1 MIIQLRKIGILLILA
16 IIPFQ
21 AYSFWIWSPKTQKWK
36 DPKYSPLATP
46 FLQYKEAEK
55 LFNEKKYKEAYV
67 EFRKLVVN
75 YADSKEAADAQYY
88 IGRCLEGMDQPYQA
102 FLQYQK
108 VIESYPNSQRINEII
123 EREYNIGES
132 FLNKEP
138 KKWLGVSVYD
148 FVDHPSIEIFKKIV
162 DKVPYSPYAAKAQ
175 YKMGILLL
183 KLGRY
188 DEARDAFQKVGDNY
202 PDSEWAAP
210 AKYQLAIATFKASGG
225 ADYDSTAIEEA
236 TRKLDEFIKNHP
248 DAEISPQATAQ
259 LKELRNRE
267 AKKNLDIGQFYEN
280 QQKYKAAAI
289 YYNIVLDRY
298 SDTDYVDKA
307 IAALDKIK
315 NKIK

>member
-1 MIIQLRKIGILLILA
+1 MRIQTKKIIILLILA
-16 IIPFQ
+16 TIPFR

-36 DPKYSPLATP
+36 NPKYSPLATP
-46 FLQYKEAEK
+46 FLQYKEAEA
-55 LFNEKKYKEAYV
+55 LFNEKKFKEAYV
-67 EFRKLVVN
+67 EFRKLIIN
-75 YADSKEAADAQYY
+75 YANSKEAADSQYY
-88 IGRCLEGMDQPYQA
+88 MGRCLEGMDQPYQA

-202 PDSEWAAP
+202 PDSEWASP
-210 AKYQLAIATFKASGG
+210 AKYQLAIATSKASGG
-225 ADYDSTAIEEA
+225 ADYDSTAVEEA
-236 TRKLDEFIKNHP
+236 TKKLDEFIKSHP
-248 DAEISPQATAQ
+248 DAEISPQATVQ

-267 AKKNLDIGQFYEN
+267 AKKNFDIGQFYEK
-280 QQKYKAAAI
+280 QQKYKAAAV

-298 SDTDYVDKA
+298 SDTDYLEKA
-307 IAALDKIK
+307 NAALEKIK
-315 NKIK
+315 SKIK

>member
-1 MIIQLRKIGILLILA
+1 MVRQLRKISILLVLV
-16 IIPFQ
+16 IIPCQ

-36 DPKYSPLATP
+36 NPKYAPLATP
-46 FLQYKEAEK
+46 FLQYKEAER
-55 LFNEKKYKEAYV
+55 LFNDKKYKEAYV
-67 EFRKLVVN
+67 EFRKLVIN
-75 YADSKEAADAQYY
+75 YADSREAADAQYF
-88 IGRCLEGMDQPYQA
+88 IGRCLEEMGQPYQA

-123 EREYNIGES
+123 EREYNIGEY
-132 FLNKEP
+132 FLNREP

-188 DEARDAFQKVGDNY
+188 DEARDAFQKVCDNY

-236 TRKLDEFIKNHP
+236 TKKLDEFVKSHP

-267 AKKNLDIGQFYEN
+267 AKKNLEIGQFYEK
-280 QQKYKAAAI
+280 QQKYKAAEV

-298 SDTDYVDKA
+298 ADTDYLDKA
-307 IAALDKIK
+307 QSALEKIK